1 MKQYSNLAMF
11 LNHISLQNFRSYSK
25 SDFTFSPGTTL
36 IVGANTAGKTN
47 LIEAIFSLSSGRSFH
62 AEKDTEMIQ
71 FDKSV
76 ARVKGEIG
84 EGSGQIALELVIAKD
99 ELSTDGHRGYS
110 KKYKVNTVPKRRLDF
125 AGQIKALLFTPSDL
139 DTIVGSPSL
148 RRAFFDNVLELIDR
162 EYRLAHTGYTKALR
176 QRNALLEQ
184 ARETGR
190 RNERLFEYWDD
201 LLIGYGETITR
212 KRDEF
217 SNFINSTAKE
227 LIQFSFFYDKSTISK
242 ARLLQYRDAE
252 SGAGVTLVG
261 PQRDEFEVLLKNGK
275 EEHNVKLFGSRG
287 QQRLVILQLK
297 LLQLAYVART
307 GEKPLLLLDD
317 IFSELDTGHIQHVMD
332 VINNQQTI
340 ITTTHKEFVDK
351 KHLKDM
357 SVIELTQANGR
368 VQP

>member
-1 MKQYSNLAMF
+1 M
-11 LNHISLQNFRSYSK
+11 
-25 SDFTFSPGTTL
+25 
-36 IVGANTAGKTN
+36 
-47 LIEAIFSLSSGRSFH
+47 
-62 AEKDTEMIQ
+62 
-71 FDKSV
+71 
-76 ARVKGEIG
+76 
-84 EGSGQIALELVIAKD
+84 EL
-99 ELSTDGHRGYS
+99 T
-110 KKYKVNTVPKRRLDF
+110 
-125 AGQIKALLFTPSDL
+125 
-139 DTIVGSPSL
+139 
-148 RRAFFDNVLELIDR
+148 DR
-162 EYRLAHTGYTKALR
+162 EYRIAHTGYTKALR